1 MLLEYHIS
9 LALQTLAQTERPV
22 IGQMS
27 SLPLAGCF
35 DVQSGRTRQPWRIMQ
50 AIGNAFDVHEVAPDV
65 DTIDSKLKVLM
76 LVHPKR
82 LPRATLRG
90 IYQFVLRGGRR
101 SIRAI
106 CDAGARRRTDRA
118 TDRTGVAGCFDER
131 AGRDHCRR
139 SLVRTVGI
147 ILLVRWLYLIGNIR
161 LLR

>member
-1 MLLEYHIS
+1 
-9 LALQTLAQTERPV
+9 
-22 IGQMS
+22 
-27 SLPLAGCF
+27 
-35 DVQSGRTRQPWRIMQ
+35 MQ

-118 TDRTGVAGCFDER
+118 TDALGLPAASMNAQDVITAGVLWYA
-131 AGRDHCRR
+131 
-139 SLVRTVGI
+139 L
-147 ILLVRWLYLIGNIR
+147 
-161 LLR
+161 